1 MIKKLQRKFIL
12 ITVTILFVVFMA
24 VVIVMNSVN
33 YVSMIGNL
41 SHKIDMVL
49 EDNGRPQNHGEAPFS
64 ARYFK
69 VIIENDNASVDLRHV
84 ATISEEDALLA
95 YQTVRKDKGFYNSYY
110 YKK

>member
-33 YVSMIGNL
+33 YVSMIRNL

-49 EDNGRPQNHGEAPFS
+49 EDNGRPQNHGEVPFS

-84 ATISEEDALLA
+84 ALSLIHI
-95 YQTVRKDKGFYNSYY
+95 
-110 YKK
+110 